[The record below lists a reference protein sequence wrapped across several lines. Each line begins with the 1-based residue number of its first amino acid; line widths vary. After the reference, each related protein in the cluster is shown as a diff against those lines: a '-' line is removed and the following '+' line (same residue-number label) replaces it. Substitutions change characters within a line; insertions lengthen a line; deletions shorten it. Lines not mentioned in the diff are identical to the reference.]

1 LIAVAT
7 STAVFGSDS
16 SVEAPYVTITVD
28 GVSYDGPRLEIGTD
42 RTGKPLYRIEDF
54 KLETP
59 EFRLDMSGELNP
71 DPSIGYAIGVTDFG
85 APSVFG
91 FVFFTPIVPTGFPN
105 TVDSSLTGGLIDFG
119 GDGISLTPTAATLQT
134 SSVGMPLT
142 GMGVDLG
149 PAFAAGPSSPGA
161 PYVYGP
167 FTQGPIPGPGPGP
180 WTGLQVSVGF
190 GLSGGSDSAA
200 LTGFAQILEGGI
212 VIPETGA
219 NGSMALLAGLV
230 GGCYWRRRQSQK
242 A

>member
-1 LIAVAT
+1 MASSSAVLGLD
-7 STAVFGSDS
+7 STVQ
-16 SVEAPYVTITVD
+16 APFITIHVD
-28 GVSYDGPRLEIGTD
+28 GVSYDGPKIEVGQNRA
-42 RTGKPLYRIEDF
+42 GKPVYRVEDY

-59 EFRLDMSGELNP
+59 EFQLELSGVLDP
-71 DPSIGYAIGVTDFG
+71 DPSILYAIAVVDFG

-91 FVFFTPIVPTGFPN
+91 FAFFTPIVPTGFPN
-105 TVDSSLTGGLIDFG
+105 TVDSSLTGGLIDFE

-134 SSVGMPLT
+134 SSVGGPLT

-149 PAFAAGPSSPGA
+149 PAFAAPPSSRGA
-161 PYVYGP
+161 PYAYGP
-167 FTQGPIPGPGPGP
+167 YTAGPIPGPGPGP
-180 WTGLQVSVGF
+180 WTTLQVDVGF
-190 GLSGGSDSAA
+190 GLSGGGDSVA

-212 VIPETGA
+212 IIPETGA